1 MTRLDRIFES
11 LDRPALVTFTTAGDP
26 DHNKSLALMK
36 ALPGAGA
43 DIIEL
48 GMPFTDPM
56 ADGPVIQLAS
66 QRALEAGANMHRTLE
81 MVRAFREDNQNTPV
95 ILMGYANPVM
105 AYGFEAFAKDAAG
118 AGVDGIIIVDI
129 PPEEDAELRATLSAH
144 GLAMIRLITP
154 TTDEKRLVKLLDG
167 AGGFLYYVSITGVTG
182 AASANLEALEPHIE
196 TIRKHTDLP
205 IAIGFGIKTPGD
217 AARMG
222 RIGDAVVVGSSI
234 VENLRETQDISA
246 VVDQV
251 QALSGALRP

>member
-26 DHNKSLALMK
+26 DHEKSLALMK

-66 QRALEAGANMHRTLE
+66 QRALAAGANMRRTLE
-81 MVRAFREDNQNTPV
+81 MVRAFREDNQDTPV

-105 AYGFEAFAKDAAG
+105 AYGFEAFAKDAAD
-118 AGVDGIIIVDI
+118 AGVDGTIIVDI
-129 PPEEDAELRATLSAH
+129 PPEEDAELRAALSAH

-182 AASANLEALEPHIE
+182 AASANLEALEPHME
-196 TIRKHTDLP
+196 TIRKHTKLP
-205 IAIGFGIKTPGD
+205 IAIGFGIKTPED

-222 RIGDAVVVGSSI
+222 RIGSAVVVGSSI
-234 VENLRETQDISA
+234 VENFRETQDVLA
-246 VVDQV
+246 VTDQV
-251 QALSGALRP
+251 RALSSALRP